1 MADTVTMAPANGRKP
16 LHERVPLEA
25 ITADARK
32 ASPGKVILGLIGGLI
47 FAIAWLTAKAFTMVF
62 FAFAW
67 CASAAKMGWRTARDL
82 PLNQPDVKALI
93 AENDMLRAQIERY
106 QIG

>member
-1 MADTVTMAPANGRKP
+1 MSDTATMAPANGRKP

-82 PLNQPDVKALI
+82 PLNQPDVRELI
-93 AENDMLRAQIERY
+93 AENDRLRAMIDRY

>member
-1 MADTVTMAPANGRKP
+1 MSDTVTMAPANGRKP

-47 FAIAWLTAKAFTMVF
+47 FAVAWCCGKAFTTLF

-67 CASAAKMGWRTARDL
+67 CASAAKMGWRTARDQ
-82 PLNQPDVKALI
+82 PLNQPDVGAVMKENEMLKA
-93 AENDMLRAQIERY
+93 MIERY

>member
-1 MADTVTMAPANGRKP
+1 MADTVTIAPANGRKP